1 MGARTR
7 RRRSSRYPRRW
18 RIRLGSSNG
27 RAKRRLRT
35 KTHRRRW
42 CRCSRRG
49 QGGSRFRQAQ
59 KGVGGKQPRRVIHLR
74 PALLLPHMHLKAVIK
89 QISRVA
95 SNMEQRRQ
103 RKRGEQCADAS
114 RRLQQLMCSVAAKC
128 PRCSVSHSRA
138 AVRARP
144 VRPSYVHGH
153 SKTQTSCAPGPARA
167 DLVRDTVTVSR
178 FGSSARPAART
189 RRCGSRVQAMHTL
202 ER

>member
-1 MGARTR
+1 MVWLSIYRLCHHAALPTR
-7 RRRSSRYPRRW
+7 KEVEEANSASEEV
-18 RIRLGSSNG
+18 
-27 RAKRRLRT
+27 
-35 KTHRRRW
+35 

-74 PALLLPHMHLKAVIK
+74 PALLLPHLHLKAVTR

-95 SNMEQRRQ
+95 SHMEQERQ
-103 RKRGEQCADAS
+103 RKRGQQCADAS
-114 RRLQQLMCSVAAKC
+114 RRLQQLIVLLQQSARGAQSLILEPQCELVRCDLRTSTDTPKLKPAA
-128 PRCSVSHSRA
+128 RQA
-138 AVRARP
+138 
-144 VRPSYVHGH
+144 
-153 SKTQTSCAPGPARA
+153 ARA

-189 RRCGSRVQAMHTL
+189 RRCGCRVQAMHTL